1 MSNYMSKSL
10 KINIAKKS
18 YPNSKLHILEDCCLE
33 VKPKNFVTILGSSGC
48 GKSTLL
54 RMITGIDNHYQGE
67 IWIGDRLVNGPSN
80 DCSIVFQELRL
91 FPWMSVKDNVL
102 FALKKRENVH
112 EDEAMKILKFFDL
125 ENFANLYPGNL
136 SGGMSQKLAL
146 ARALISVPNLLL
158 LDEPFA
164 SLDYITKMRLQNEL
178 VEDLSKLN
186 TTVLM
191 VTHDVEEAVFVS
203 DKIMI
208 MSSCPSKIIRTFD
221 VNLPKPRDR
230 ASKDFLDIYQEVL
243 NYMLEVLHI

>member
-1 MSNYMSKSL
+1 MSKML
-10 KINIAKKS
+10 KINIARKS
-18 YPNSKLHILEDCCLE
+18 YPDSKLHILEGCCLD
-33 VKPKNFVTILGSSGC
+33 VKPQNFVSILGSSGC

-54 RMITGIDNHYQGE
+54 RMITGIDNHYRGE
-67 IWIGDRLVNGPSN
+67 IWIGDRLVHGPSD

-102 FALKKRENVH
+102 FALKKRGNIH
-112 EDEAMKILKFFDL
+112 EEEAMKILNFFEL
-125 ENFANLYPGNL
+125 ENFADLYPSNL

-146 ARALISVPNLLL
+146 ARALINVPDLLL

-164 SLDYITKMRLQNEL
+164 SLDYITKMRLQNDLIEN
-178 VEDLSKLN
+178 LSKLN

-208 MSSCPSKIIRTFD
+208 MSRCPSKIVKTFD

-230 ASKDFLDIYQEVL
+230 SGKEFLVIYQKVL
-243 NYMLEVLHI
+243 DYMLEVLHIK

>member
-1 MSNYMSKSL
+1 MSKLL
-10 KINIAKKS
+10 KINIVRKS
-18 YPNSKLHILEDCCLE
+18 YPDSKLQILEDCCLE
-33 VKPKNFVTILGSSGC
+33 VKPRFFVSILGSSGC

-80 DCSIVFQELRL
+80 DCSTVFQELRL

-102 FALKKRENVH
+102 FALKKRKNVH
-112 EDEAMKILKFFDL
+112 EEEAMKILNFFDL
-125 ENFANLYPGNL
+125 ENFADLYPSNL

-146 ARALISVPNLLL
+146 ARALINVPDLLL

-164 SLDYITKMRLQNEL
+164 SLDYITKMHLQKEL
-178 VEDLSKLN
+178 IENLSKLS

-208 MSSCPSKIIRTFD
+208 MSRCPSKIIRTFD

-230 ASKDFLDIYQEVL
+230 SSKEFLVIYQKVL
-243 NYMLEVLHI
+243 DYMLEVLHIK